1 MYPYGEKFDEFKKV
15 AAATANLDGLL
26 VAEVGVSGALLII
39 YLFKNDCFWSST

>member
-26 VAEVGVSGALLII
+26 VAEVGVSGALII
-39 YLFKNDCFWSST
+39 ITYLHILVFFTHH